1 MEVRMKTY
9 YALLRKEEGTVY
21 GVDFPDFP
29 GCITAGENF
38 DQVSKR
44 APEVLRFHIK
54 GMLEDGE
61 EIPEPTSLD
70 DIMADPDN
78 EGAVPFPVQV
88 PGDKA
93 KRVDIT
99 VSEVILRDI
108 DAYARKHSM
117 SRSAFLVNAALKI
130 MKTA

>member
-1 MEVRMKTY
+1 MKTY
-9 YALLRKEEGTVY
+9 IALLRKEGGSSY

-29 GCITAGENF
+29 GCITGGETM
-38 DQVSKR
+38 DIAYSE
-44 APEVLRFHIK
+44 APEALQFHIK

-61 EIPEPTSLD
+61 EIPEPSSLD

-88 PGDKA
+88 PGEKT

-99 VSEVILRDI
+99 VPELVLRDI

-117 SRSAFLVNAALKI
+117 SRSAFLVDAALKV
-130 MKTA
+130 MKTG

>member
-1 MEVRMKTY
+1 MKTY
-9 YALLRKEEGTVY
+9 IALLRKEEGSSY

-29 GCITAGENF
+29 GCITGGETM
-38 DQVSKR
+38 DVAYR
-44 APEVLRFHIK
+44 EAPEALQLHIK

-88 PGDKA
+88 PGVKA

-99 VSEVILRDI
+99 VPELVLKDI
-108 DAYARKHSM
+108 DEYARKHSM
-117 SRSAFLVNAALKI
+117 SRSAFLVDAALKV
-130 MKTA
+130 MKTG

>member
-1 MEVRMKTY
+1 MKTY
-9 YALLRKEEGTVY
+9 IALLRKEEGSSY

-29 GCITAGENF
+29 GCITGGETM
-38 DQVSKR
+38 DVAYREAAEALQ
-44 APEVLRFHIK
+44 FHIK

-78 EGAVPFPVQV
+78 EGSVPFLVQV
-88 PGDKA
+88 PGEKS

-99 VSEVILRDI
+99 VPELALRDI
-108 DAYARKHSM
+108 DAYARRHSM
-117 SRSAFLVNAALKI
+117 SRSAFLVDAALKV
-130 MKTA
+130 MKPG

>member
-1 MEVRMKTY
+1 MKTY
-9 YALLRKEEGTVY
+9 IALFRKEEGSSY

-29 GCITAGENF
+29 GCITGGETM
-38 DQVSKR
+38 DVAYR
-44 APEVLRFHIK
+44 EAPEALQFHIK

-88 PGDKA
+88 PGEKA

-99 VSEVILRDI
+99 VPERVLRDI

-117 SRSAFLVNAALKI
+117 SRSAFLVDAALKV
-130 MKTA
+130 MKTG

>member
-1 MEVRMKTY
+1 MKTY
-9 YALLRKEEGTVY
+9 IALLRKEEGSSY

-29 GCITAGENF
+29 GCITGGETM
-38 DQVSKR
+38 DVAYR
-44 APEVLRFHIK
+44 EAPEALQFHIK

-88 PGDKA
+88 PGEKA
-93 KRVDIT
+93 KHVDIT

-117 SRSAFLVNAALKI
+117 SRSGFLVSAA
-130 MKTA
+130 MKVMKGA

>member
-1 MEVRMKTY
+1 MKTY
-9 YALLRKEEGTVY
+9 IALLRKEEGSSY

-29 GCITAGENF
+29 GCITGGETM
-38 DQVSKR
+38 DVAYR
-44 APEVLRFHIK
+44 EAPEALQFHIK

-78 EGAVPFPVQV
+78 KGAVPFPVQV
-88 PGDKA
+88 PGVKA

-99 VSEVILRDI
+99 VPELVLRDI
-108 DAYARKHSM
+108 DVYARKHSM
-117 SRSAFLVNAALKI
+117 SRSAFLVDAALKV
-130 MKTA
+130 MKTG

>member
-1 MEVRMKTY
+1 MKTY
-9 YALLRKEEGTVY
+9 IALLRKEEGSSY

-29 GCITAGENF
+29 GCITGGETM
-38 DQVSKR
+38 DVAYR
-44 APEVLRFHIK
+44 EAPEALQFHIK

-88 PGDKA
+88 PGEKA

-99 VSEVILRDI
+99 VPERVLRDI

-117 SRSAFLVNAALKI
+117 SRSAFLVDAALKV
-130 MKTA
+130 MKTG

>member
-1 MEVRMKTY
+1 MKTY
-9 YALLRKEEGTVY
+9 IALLRKEEGSSY

-29 GCITAGENF
+29 GCITGGETM
-38 DQVSKR
+38 DIAYREAAEALQ
-44 APEVLRFHIK
+44 LHIK

-70 DIMADPDN
+70 AIMADPDN

-99 VSEVILRDI
+99 VPELVLRDI
-108 DAYARKHSM
+108 DAYARKHRM
-117 SRSAFLVNAALKI
+117 SRSAFLVDAALKV
-130 MKTA
+130 MKTG